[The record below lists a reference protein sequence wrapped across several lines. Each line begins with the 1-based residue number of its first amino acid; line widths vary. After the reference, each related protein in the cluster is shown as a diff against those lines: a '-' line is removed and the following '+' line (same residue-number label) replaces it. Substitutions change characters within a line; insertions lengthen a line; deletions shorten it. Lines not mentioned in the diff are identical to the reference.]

1 MRLTKEIRAPW
12 RKGSVLLC
20 ALCSKTLQCASLIVR
35 PCSGKAT
42 AALCREREEQ
52 RAVMRAKEAEAE
64 GRLRAL
70 HTHVLEFRSKA
81 RPVEEY
87 TASDKAEQLQR
98 AMQALEAAR
107 SRREQYEAQAQVL

>member
-1 MRLTKEIRAPW
+1 
-12 RKGSVLLC
+12 
-20 ALCSKTLQCASLIVR
+20 
-35 PCSGKAT
+35 
-42 AALCREREEQ
+42 
-52 RAVMRAKEAEAE
+52 MRAKEAEAE